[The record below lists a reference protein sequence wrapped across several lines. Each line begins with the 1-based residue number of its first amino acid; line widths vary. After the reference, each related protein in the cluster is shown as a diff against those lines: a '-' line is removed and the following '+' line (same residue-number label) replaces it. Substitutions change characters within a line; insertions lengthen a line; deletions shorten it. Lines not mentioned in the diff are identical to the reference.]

1 MPQSLTTE
9 LDAVNEMLECISEAP
24 IASLDTPSFDTAQDA
39 LKKLRSVSR
48 LVQARGWHWNSETK
62 YPLLPD
68 TSGFIFLPP
77 NCLRADEIWSGSW
90 QREVALRG
98 SRLYDKMNHTYVFS
112 SAVSAD
118 IVFALDWEELPES
131 ARQYIMMLA
140 AREFQTTQLGS
151 DSQYRYTQAMVDAA
165 FLVML
170 DDETE
175 SADHNMLTD
184 SWSVG
189 QILMGKRQY

>member
-1 MPQSLTTE
+1 MSQSLTTE
-9 LDAVNEMLECISEAP
+9 LDAVNTMLECISEAP
-24 IASLDTPSFDTAQDA
+24 VDSLDTPSFDTAQDA

-48 LVQARGWHWNSETK
+48 LVQTRGWHWNSEDR
-62 YPLLPD
+62 YPLYPD

-77 NCLRADEIWSGSW
+77 NCLRVDEIYAGSW
-90 QREVALRG
+90 QRDVVNRG
-98 SRLYDKMNHTYVFS
+98 SRIYDKKNHTYVFS
-112 SAVSAD
+112 SEVAAD
-118 IVFALDWEELPES
+118 IVFALDWEELPEA

-151 DSQYRYTQAMVDAA
+151 DTQYRFTQAMVDAA
-165 FLVML
+165 YLVLL
-170 DDETE
+170 DEETE
-175 SADHNMLTD
+175 SGDHNMLTD